1 MQSQWGLLFCT
12 ASSASKNSMVSP
24 LDCGGIDIEQSFSL
38 QTQHFVIEAGSLQTF
53 LRPGN

>member
-1 MQSQWGLLFCT
+1 MQSQWGSLFCT

-24 LDCGGIDIEQSFSL
+24 LDCGGIYIEQSFSL
-38 QTQHFVIEAGSLQTF
+38 QTQHLVIESGSLQTF